1 MLVGD
6 LCSWR
11 SLIFFVQLL
20 WTIFLWWLA
29 AEKWALFGTY
39 SYFSHLTNIGWTL
52 EALLF
57 TFTLPFF
64 VSSTT
69 LLCNVQSAAACMALC
84 FAPIWLLA
92 WFIAATVYLLLV
104 HDPEFITDLFETIE
118 PGLVIVGNDLFHIIP
133 LIALIFLGAVHFRL
147 LYFGMNRMFTAAS
160 RRCGGFGLAVV
171 GVYLAFGGTLIIIA
185 FYCLMTYLLGT
196 SPQERYKTDLSYG
209 AGVANFFAVALLF
222 NIVPLVALCSC
233 CNVCRPS
240 RTPRYDEARAMSK
253 LDDEIFGER
262 LAAVDRAVSES
273 MLELAITSEERRNSS
288 PTPAVVPVASRR
300 LNVSMMRF

>member
-1 MLVGD
+1 MLIGD

-11 SLIFFVQLL
+11 ALIFFVQVF

-29 AEKWALFGTY
+29 VEKWILFGTY
-39 SYFSHLTNIGWTL
+39 SYFSHLTNIGWTF

-64 VSSTT
+64 VASTT
-69 LLCNVQSAAACMALC
+69 PLCNVRSAAACMAAC

-92 WFIAATVYLLLV
+92 WFIAVTVYLLLV

-118 PGLVIVGNDLFHIIP
+118 PGLVIVGNDLFHVIP

-147 LYFGMNRMFTAAS
+147 LYFGLNRMFTAAS
-160 RRCGGFGLAVV
+160 RRCGGGFGVV
-171 GVYLAFGGTLIIIA
+171 VVSVYLAFGGTLLIIA
-185 FYCLMTYLLGT
+185 FYCLLVYAFGT

-209 AGVANFFAVALLF
+209 VGTANFFLVALVF
-222 NIVPLVALCSC
+222 NVIPLVALCAC
-233 CNVCRPS
+233 CRVCRPS
-240 RTPRYDEARAMSK
+240 TTPRYDEARAMSK

-262 LAAVDRAVSES
+262 LAVVDRAVSES
-273 MLELAITSEERRNSS
+273 MIETAAAAEVAPFVREQF
-288 PTPAVVPVASRR
+288 PVASRR
-300 LNVSMMRF
+300 LTLRF